1 MRLQGLTET
10 DGRAGCGPRIPPLS
24 DALRPLHEQIAELEH
39 RAIAQALVH
48 TGGNRTAAARLLG
61 ISRASLY
68 ARDSYA
74 GANGAD
80 AVWTAWHVMN
90 NFDLP
95 RGILRNVTDNGVEST
110 EYTLWT
116 SVADTKNL
124 RYYYRVYE
132 NPAIYELDL
141 NVQDPSGTAVLVD
154 SRPSEAPP
162 ATVPVAFP
170 AEG

>member
-1 MRLQGLTET
+1 LNNWQHYKSLSPYNPS
-10 DGRAGCGPRIPPLS
+10 GPI
-24 DALRPLHEQIAELEH
+24 
-39 RAIAQALVH
+39 
-48 TGGNRTAAARLLG
+48 AAAGSQDYKVTMGNGYVGMPGGSNSPDRF
-61 ISRASLY
+61 IRASLY

-74 GANGAD
+74 GANAAD

-154 SRPSEAPP
+154 SRPSKAPP